1 MEKWL
6 VLVETNCR
14 DEARD
19 AEFNRWYDT
28 VHVPD
33 ALSSPDHKSATRY
46 VIKDRVKGKG
56 KYLAIYEI
64 ETDDIKR
71 TMELSAKNI
80 ESKKAAGRWS
90 DLLEVVSMRLCKVEN

>member
-33 ALSSPDHKSATRY
+33 VLSSPDHKSATRY
-46 VIKDRVKGKG
+46 VIEDRVKGKG

>member
-33 ALSSPDHKSATRY
+33 VLSSPDHKSATRY
-46 VIKDRVKGKG
+46 VIKDRVKNKG